1 MLPARRGLEERLAAG
16 ETILCAEGYLVAFS
30 RSAYVAPGLWASD
43 FVLDYPEVVREKH
56 YEFVRAGSD
65 VTEAYQVGSAATC
78 GYGQVPSAHTTCV
91 FGGVLQDNAIVS
103 FTLMQYYTHRKRMG
117 MVGKAD
123 ETEHINRVA
132 LKIAREV
139 AEDTGTLLA
148 GGISNTDL
156 FKLGEMEDPS
166 GVIREMFEEQVRWS
180 KEEGVDYVIAETIS
194 DFKEAKIA
202 LEVIKSFDLPAVVTF
217 AVTDVLARKDGEY
230 VTCDGVPVSE
240 ACHKLLDMGA
250 TLVGVNCSLGPS
262 TMISVVEQ
270 ICQKVPPEKV
280 CALPVTFRTT
290 EEAPAWHLL
299 VDKTCPE
306 NNPVY
311 PNGLDAFYVSPVE
324 IVQFTKR
331 CLELGMRYIGI
342 CCGNTGNYTRVMAEA
357 MGREPPCNKYHS
369 ETALAKAR
377 EETKKKRSLLAKRAE
392 S

>member
-1 MLPARRGLEERLAAG
+1 
-16 ETILCAEGYLVAFS
+16 
-30 RSAYVAPGLWASD
+30 
-43 FVLDYPEVVREKH
+43 
-56 YEFVRAGSD
+56 
-65 VTEAYQVGSAATC
+65 
-78 GYGQVPSAHTTCV
+78 
-91 FGGVLQDNAIVS
+91 
-103 FTLMQYYTHRKRMG
+103 

-139 AEDTGTLLA
+139 AEETGTLLA

-180 KEEGVDYVIAETIS
+180 KEEGVDYMIAETIS

-202 LEVIKSFDLPAVVTF
+202 LEVIKSFDLPAVVMF
-217 AVTDVLARKDGEY
+217 AVTDALARKDGEY

-240 ACHKLLDMGA
+240 ACRKLLDMGA

-331 CLELGMRYIGI
+331 CLELGMKYIGI

-357 MGREPPCNKYHS
+357 MGKEPPCNKYHS

-377 EETKKKRSLLAKRAE
+377 EETKKKRSLLTKRAE